1 MDLWRQLLCPFIAA
15 SQGVRLVRDRM
26 RVATFNIENFFTR
39 VRALNA
45 VDSAENKQV
54 MEDVVRLQE
63 LIAKDAYSASDK
75 SDMKEILE
83 RNNVEQPAVRN
94 FFVQQIRGKLYTA
107 AKHHPAGKTAISQIK
122 ANGRAE
128 WTGWIEFDRDVFDS
142 KAVENTALVIS
153 KINAD
158 ILCLVEVESRPA
170 IVDFNKH
177 FLKRRHR
184 YSYKML
190 IDGNDPRGIDI
201 ALFSRYELRNLR
213 SHVEDKID
221 KHEIFSRDCAEYQ
234 VILPNGKSLWMLCNH
249 FKSRG
254 YGNPA
259 DNDAKRLKQSTR
271 VREILKRFDLKKDLV
286 IVAGDFNELPD
297 SPSLAPLL
305 QHATHLHNAFAK
317 LQTDADQWTHRD
329 DVAKNKQI
337 DYLLLSDSLFNA
349 CQKVGID
356 RRGIYSKTNFK
367 DKYPR
372 FDTVTSESNQASDH
386 ACVWA
391 DFAL

>member
-1 MDLWRQLLCPFIAA
+1 
-15 SQGVRLVRDRM
+15 M

-45 VDSAENKQV
+45 VDSAENKQA

-63 LIAKDAYSASDK
+63 LIAKDSYSPVDK
-75 SDMKEILE
+75 AEMKTILE
-83 RNNVEQPAVRN
+83 RNNVEQPAARN

-107 AKHHPAGKTAISQIK
+107 AKRHPPGKTVISQIK
-122 ANGRAE
+122 AKGRGE

-142 KAVENTALVIS
+142 KAVENTGRVIS
-153 KINAD
+153 QINPD

-170 IVDFNKH
+170 IVDFNKR
-177 FLKRRHR
+177 FLKSAHR
-184 YSYKML
+184 YSYKLL
-190 IDGNDPRGIDI
+190 IDGNDPRGIDV

-221 KHEIFSRDCAEYQ
+221 NHEIFSRDCAEYQ
-234 VILPNGKSLWMLCNH
+234 VILPSGKSLWMLCNH

-271 VREILKRFDLKKDLV
+271 VHKILQRFDLKKDLV
-286 IVAGDFNELPD
+286 VVAGDFNELPD

-305 QHATHLHNAFAK
+305 QDTAHLHNAFAK
-317 LQTDADQWTHRD
+317 LASDADQWTHKD

-337 DYLLLSDSLFNA
+337 DYLLLSEPLFNA
-349 CQKVGID
+349 CEKVGIE

-367 DKYPR
+367 AKYPH
-372 FDTVTSESNQASDH
+372 FDTVTSESTQASDH

>member
-1 MDLWRQLLCPFIAA
+1 
-15 SQGVRLVRDRM
+15 M
-26 RVATFNIENFFTR
+26 RVSTFNIENFFTR

-63 LIAKDAYSASDK
+63 LIAKDAYSPSDK
-75 SDMKEILE
+75 AEMKTILE
-83 RNNVEQPAVRN
+83 RNNVEQPAARN
-94 FFVQQIRGKLYTA
+94 FFIQQIRGKLYTA
-107 AKHHPAGKTAISQIK
+107 AKHHPPGKTAISQMK

-128 WTGWIEFDRDVFDS
+128 WAGWIEFDRDVFDS
-142 KAVENTALVIS
+142 KAVENTARVINE
-153 KINAD
+153 INAD
-158 ILCLVEVESRPA
+158 VSCLVEVESRPA
-170 IVDFNKH
+170 IVEFNKR
-177 FLKRRHR
+177 FLKGAHR
-184 YSYKML
+184 YSYKL
-190 IDGNDPRGIDI
+190 LVDGNDPRGIDV

-221 KHEIFSRDCAEYQ
+221 NHEIFSRDCAEYQ
-234 VILPNGKSLWMLCNH
+234 IVLPAGKSLWMLCNH

-271 VREILKRFDLKKDLV
+271 VREILQRFDLKKDLV

-305 QHATHLHNAFAK
+305 QHTPHLHNAFAK
-317 LQTDADQWTHRD
+317 LPSGADQWTHKD

-337 DYLLLSDSLFNA
+337 DYLLLSDPLFNA
-349 CQKVGID
+349 AQQVGIE
-356 RRGIYSKTNFK
+356 RRGIYSKTNFAG
-367 DKYPR
+367 KYQP
-372 FDTVTSESNQASDH
+372 FDTVTSESTQASDH
-386 ACVWA
+386 ACVWV
-391 DFAL
+391 DFDL